1 MSHTTA
7 DALSRAATV
16 LNDAGAVRW
25 TSDELMKWL
34 NDARR
39 EIATLRPDLYAIKT
53 LIELIAGAAQSIPS
67 DGMRLMDVTRNA
79 NGIAC
84 TITEK
89 ELLDQFR
96 PGWQKQSSSKS
107 IRHFMMDERYP
118 TDFWVYPPAML
129 GAELE
134 IVYQPTP
141 TDVGSGAALSTSESM
156 YLSAI
161 VDYMCFRAF
170 SKDVE
175 FVGAVD
181 RAAAHYGKFKDALS
195 DGGRIA
201 LVTSPNAANR
211 GGQPSRIATGE

>member
-1 MSHTTA
+1 MSMTTS
-7 DALSRAATV
+7 DATSRAILI
-16 LNDAGAVRW
+16 LNDAGMVRW
-25 TSDELMKWL
+25 TADELMKWF

-53 LIELIAGAAQSIPS
+53 DITLVAGAAQSVPD
-67 DGMRLMDVTRNA
+67 DGMRLIDVTRNA
-79 NGIAC
+79 DGSAC
-84 TITEK
+84 TVIEK
-89 ELLDQFR
+89 ESLDQFR
-96 PGWQKQSSSKS
+96 PRWQKETGSKS

-118 TDFWVYPPAML
+118 TDFWVYPPAAI
-129 GAELE
+129 GAALE
-134 IVYQPTP
+134 IIYQPTP

-181 RAAAHYGKFKDALS
+181 RAAAHYGKFKDTLS